1 MKKLFLATLAILFLM
16 SCGGGEDK
24 KKDAAGEKQELKFRI
39 TWAADSGRGKAISTI
54 VEEFNKENPNIH
66 VTVVGG
72 SEDIQELTTMFTSQ
86 DVPDVVQ
93 LPYRYTQKFGGEG
106 LLLELNDDLKKET
119 VNFYDSI
126 VKLGQVNGKTY
137 GMPWIGH
144 AIGLVY
150 NKDLFAKAGLDPE
163 KAPATWEELL
173 SYTKTIEEKTGVK
186 GIALVSKESGDLNWL
201 FAQFI
206 YQNGG
211 KIVNED
217 GTIALNSPEAIEA
230 INFYKELLKYSA
242 GTVGETD
249 GKGVMQLFKEGK
261 AAMEI
266 QGPWGVTDV
275 WKAGNPFKVGA
286 AKLPKG
292 KAGAF
297 AEVGPHMLTI
307 PATVDEKKM
316 AAINKFI
323 QFMISKKGSEM
334 IMLGEYDE
342 ATKTSYPFRVPIRKD
357 MADVEYFKKHPE
369 FLPFIEGLNEPSIEV
384 PTPAYAQVREEISI
398 PAFAKVLQGK
408 MTTEEAVKEIQEKGN
423 AKIKE
428 FGK

>member
-1 MKKLFLATLAILFLM
+1 MKKIFMATLAMLFLL
-16 SCGGGEDK
+16 SCGGDK
-24 KKDAAGEKQELKFRI
+24 KDSAGDKQELKFRI
-39 TWAADSGRGKAISTI
+39 TWATDSGRGKAISKI

-66 VTVVGG
+66 VTLVGG

-93 LPYRYTQKFGGEG
+93 LPYRYTQKFGSEG
-106 LLLELNDDLKKET
+106 LLLESNDELKKET
-119 VNFYDSI
+119 SNFYDSI
-126 VKLGQVNGKTY
+126 IKLGQVNGKTY
-137 GMPWIGH
+137 GIPWIGH

-163 KAPATWEELL
+163 KAPTTWDELS
-173 SYTKTIEEKTGVK
+173 SYSKIIEEKTGVK
-186 GIALVSKESGDLNWL
+186 GLALVSKEGGDLNWL

-266 QGPWGVTDV
+266 QGPWGVTDI
-275 WKAGNPFKVGA
+275 WKAGNPFKVGT

-292 KAGAF
+292 KVGAF

-307 PATVDEKKM
+307 PATVDAKKM
-316 AAINKFI
+316 DAINKFI
-323 QFMISKKGSEM
+323 QFMVSKKGSEM

-342 ATKTSYPFRVPIRKD
+342 ATKASYPFRVPIRKD
-357 MADVEYFKKHPE
+357 MADVEYFKQHPE

-384 PTPAYAQVREEISI
+384 PTPAYAQVREEIAI
-398 PAFAKVLQGK
+398 PAFAKILQGK
-408 MTTEEAVKEIQEKGN
+408 MTTEAAVKEIQEKGN